1 MNQYTTTRIP
11 FTATPAK
18 NPSHSLGLDPEL
30 LLEWFQA
37 PIAFHR
43 PLVDLAGGS
52 ISAAV
57 MLTHALHG
65 TREFYFAGECH
76 PNLALQGFMQMSQVD
91 WERET
96 GLTRSAQETA
106 RRILRKRGYLE
117 EKRTGI
123 PAKLYFRVNIEKL
136 YADLKAQAR
145 NRLKEAHSKP

>member
-1 MNQYTTTRIP
+1 MNPHTIP
-11 FTATPAK
+11 RTPFAIPTKNTAPT
-18 NPSHSLGLDPEL
+18 LDADL

-37 PIAFHR
+37 PVAFHR

-57 MLTHALHG
+57 MLTQALHWM
-65 TREFYFAGECH
+65 REFYFAAECK
-76 PNLALQGFMQMSQVD
+76 PDLALQGFMQISQAE

-96 GLTRSAQETA
+96 GLTRSVQETA

-123 PAKLYFRVNIEKL
+123 PAKLYFRVNIEKV
-136 YADLKAQAR
+136 YADLKAQAKS
-145 NRLKEAHSKP
+145 RLQEAHGKR